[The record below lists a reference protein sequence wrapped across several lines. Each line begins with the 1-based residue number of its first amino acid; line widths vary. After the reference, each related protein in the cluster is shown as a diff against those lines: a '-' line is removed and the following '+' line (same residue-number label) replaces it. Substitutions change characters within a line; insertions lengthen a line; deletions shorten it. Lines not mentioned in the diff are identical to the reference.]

1 MLQVIWVTGRR
12 ESLKSRQARHLQHA
26 CFIHAAYCISNN
38 KA

>member
-1 MLQVIWVTGRR
+1 MQRVIWVTKHR

-26 CFIHAAYCISNN
+26 CFMHAADWIIN